1 LFLAI
6 RDRTGCAAAFSEW
19 SGSMAEPAERVALV
33 TGGGR
38 GIGWSTAERLLADGW
53 RVAVADLNP
62 ADSPASASDARNLR
76 VVSLDVR
83 DPAAVHAVVDGVVA
97 EWGRLDGLVTSA
109 GVQRHSPFEELT
121 AQDWDFVL
129 SVNLRGV
136 IVAMQAAAGHMLRQG
151 AGAIVN
157 ISSVAGFRGA
167 PGRAPYAASKAA
179 IISITKTAAVE
190 WATRG
195 VRVNAVAPGYI
206 ETDMVAEFVGSGR
219 LDPRPILERTP
230 QRRMGQPA
238 EVASVIAFLLSANA
252 SYVTGQVLGVDGG
265 FLADYGIP
273 FSPPHSAATASRGG
287 T

>member
-1 LFLAI
+1 
-6 RDRTGCAAAFSEW
+6 
-19 SGSMAEPAERVALV
+19 MAEPAGRVALV

-38 GIGWSTAERLLADGW
+38 GIGWNTAERLLADGW

-62 ADSPASASDARNLR
+62 ADSPAANSNASDLR
-76 VVSLDVR
+76 VLNLDVR
-83 DPAAVHAVVDGVVA
+83 DGAAVRAAIDGVVA
-97 EWGRLDGLVTSA
+97 EWGRIDGLVTSA
-109 GVQRHSPFEELT
+109 GVQRHSPFEKLT
-121 AQDWDFVL
+121 TEDWDFVL
-129 SVNLRGV
+129 SVNLSGV
-136 IVAMQAAAGHMLRQG
+136 IAAMQAAANHMLRQTS
-151 AGAIVN
+151 GAIVN

-219 LDPRPILERTP
+219 LDPKPILERTP
-230 QRRMGQPA
+230 AHRMGKPA
-238 EVASVIAFLLSANA
+238 EVASAIAFLLSADA

-273 FSPPHSAATASRGG
+273 FSPARSANATDHG
-287 T
+287 TP